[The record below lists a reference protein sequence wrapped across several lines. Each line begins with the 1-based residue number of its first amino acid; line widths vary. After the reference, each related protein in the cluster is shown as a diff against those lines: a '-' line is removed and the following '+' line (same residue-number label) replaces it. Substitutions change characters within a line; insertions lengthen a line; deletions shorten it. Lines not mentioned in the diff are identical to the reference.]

1 MKKKL
6 TFSQVAEIYC
16 NELGVDVPQMETYL
30 RAIFNDEPT
39 EELEKEIETT
49 LRNRYDGKSEYFP
62 EYNKPPSRIA

>member
-1 MKKKL
+1 MKKRL

-16 NELGVDVPQMETYL
+16 TELGVDIPQMETYL

-39 EELEKEIETT
+39 EEIEKEIEEIISKS
-49 LRNRYDGKSEYFP
+49 YDKKSEFFP